1 MFAHTFRGIAFA
13 CCTICST
20 YAATPLFQQQMESEA
35 RSLYQTHASLTGG
48 YAGIATTLPTNPEV
62 KITAKETPPHE
73 PLTLWYKEPATNWV
87 TQALPIG
94 GGDFGAMIFG
104 GIAQDRIQFNHKTL
118 WKGSAKTGDLGSY
131 LNFGELY
138 IINKESAPASDY
150 QRSLNLK
157 EAIAQVEYTQNGI
170 DFRKEYL
177 ASHPNKVIAI
187 HYTASKGHPLNLE
200 LQLIHVQG
208 DGTSYSN
215 EGAVFSGQLANGLH
229 YRAQMSV
236 EQKGGKVTATTS
248 GIQISDAREL
258 ILYLACDTDFDPLAP
273 SHMTGNTQEL
283 ESRIQQRLTDAQK
296 MGYNRIRR
304 KHIDDYTALLNRVDF
319 SLKQADFKAPTLT
332 LLEEQHKNASYS
344 AALDMLAFQ
353 YGRYLT
359 IASSRGVALPSNL
372 QGIWN
377 KDGNATQDAVWAS
390 DIHAN
395 INVQMNYWPAE
406 PTNLSECHLPFL
418 QYIYNEAMRPN
429 GTWQQNARDLGVRS
443 GWVVHTAGNI
453 FGGASLYKAGK
464 YSVANAWFCEHLWQH
479 FLYTCDTTF
488 LRQTALPVMKSTCEF
503 WFERLVEAADGTLE
517 CPYEYSPEQG
527 RIQNATAHGQ
537 QLVTQLFLNTLD
549 ALDAAGETE
558 NDAFRQTL
566 KEKLAHIDRGLRVN
580 SKGELREWK
589 YQENTPNQPANQN
602 HFANDEANVWQG
614 HRHTSHLVA
623 LYPGFEIDPGKNDT
637 IFKAA
642 VQSLKDR
649 GETGTGW
656 ALAWRIALWS
666 RARNA
671 QKAYTF
677 LRKFTTH
684 TDALSYNWYGGLYD
698 NMLDAHATSVFQIE
712 GNFGATAGMAE
723 MLLQSRPDSMVL
735 LPALPQ
741 AWSEGS
747 IKGLKAIGNF
757 ELDLEWKNHQLCR
770 LHLRSGSG
778 KPAVLAYPGIENARI
793 KENGKRF
800 KGQKECGKNRLIL
813 ETEAGKEYVLTWE
826 GKQKP

>member
-1 MFAHTFRGIAFA
+1 MLARIIWGYIFT
-13 CCTICST
+13 CCTLCSS
-20 YAATPLFQQQMESEA
+20 YASPRLQQIVADSRFHPRNVFFQTGKYFGTPN
-35 RSLYQTHASLTGG
+35 
-48 YAGIATTLPTNPEV
+48 TLPVVPEV
-62 KITAKETPPHE
+62 KITAKNSPPHE
-73 PLTLWYKEPATNWV
+73 PLTLWYNQPASNWV

-104 GIAQDRIQFNHKTL
+104 GITQDRIQFNHKTL

-138 IINKESAPASDY
+138 IVNKDSAPVSDY

-177 ASHPNKVIAI
+177 ASYPNKVIAI
-187 HYTASKGHPLNLE
+187 RYTASKGHPLNLE
-200 LQLIHVQG
+200 LQLMNVQG
-208 DGTSYSN
+208 NRTFYSID
-215 EGAVFSGQLANGLH
+215 GAVFSGQLANGLH
-229 YRAQMSV
+229 YRAQLSV
-236 EQKGGKVTATTS
+236 EQKGGKTTASAS
-248 GIQISDAREL
+248 GIQISNAREL

-273 SHMTGNTQEL
+273 NHMTGNTQEL
-283 ESRIQQRLTDAQK
+283 ENRIQQRLTDAQK
-296 MGYNRIRR
+296 MGYSRIRK
-304 KHIDDYTALLNRVDF
+304 KHIDDYTELFGRVDF
-319 SLKQADFKAPTLT
+319 NLKQAEFKVPTPI
-332 LLEEQHKNASYS
+332 LLEKQHENASYS
-344 AALDMLAFQ
+344 AALDILTFQ

-377 KDGNATQDAVWAS
+377 KDGNATQNAVWAS

-488 LRQTALPVMKSTCEF
+488 LRRTALPVMKSACEF

-537 QLVTQLFLNTLD
+537 QLVTQLFLNTLN
-549 ALDAAGETE
+549 ALNAAGETA
-558 NDAFRQTL
+558 NNAFRQTL
-566 KEKLAHIDRGLRVN
+566 KEKLARIDRGLHIN

-602 HFANDEANVWQG
+602 HFADDEANIWQG

-642 VQSLKDR
+642 VQSLQDR

-671 QKAYTF
+671 QKAYIF
-677 LRKFTTH
+677 LRNFATH

-723 MLLQSRPDSMVL
+723 MLLQSRPDSMIL

-741 AWSEGS
+741 AWAEGS
-747 IKGLKAIGNF
+747 IKGLRAIGNF
-757 ELDLEWKNHQLCR
+757 EVDLEWKNHQLYR
-770 LHLRSGSG
+770 LHIRSGSG
-778 KPAVLAYPGIENARI
+778 QPAVLAYPGIENAQI
-793 KENGKRF
+793 KANGKRF
-800 KGQKECGKNRLIL
+800 KGKKECGKNRLIL
-813 ETEAGKEYVLTWE
+813 ETLTGKEYILTLE
-826 GKQKP
+826 HNKKP

>member
-1 MFAHTFRGIAFA
+1 MLARIIWGYILT
-13 CCTICST
+13 CCTLCSS
-20 YAATPLFQQQMESEA
+20 YAAPQLQQKATGSRVHPKNMFFHTANYSKTPN
-35 RSLYQTHASLTGG
+35 
-48 YAGIATTLPTNPEV
+48 ILPVVPEV
-62 KITAKETPPHE
+62 KITAKKTPPHE
-73 PLTLWYKEPATNWV
+73 PLTLWYNQPASNWV

-138 IINKESAPASDY
+138 IINKESAPASAY

-157 EAIAQVEYTQNGI
+157 EAIAKVEYTQNGI

-177 ASHPNKVIAI
+177 ASYPNKIIAI
-187 HYTASKGHPLNLE
+187 RYTASKGHPLNLE
-200 LQLIHVQG
+200 LQLMNVQG
-208 DGTSYSN
+208 DGTFYSID
-215 EGAVFSGQLANGLH
+215 GAVFSGQLANGLH
-229 YRAQMSV
+229 YRAQLSI
-236 EQKGGKVTATTS
+236 EQKGGKTTASAS
-248 GIQISDAREL
+248 GIQISNTREL

-273 SHMTGNTQEL
+273 NHMTGNTQEL
-283 ESRIQQRLTDAQK
+283 ENRIQQRLTDAQK
-296 MGYNRIRR
+296 MGYSRIRK
-304 KHIDDYTALLNRVDF
+304 KHIDDYTELFGRVDF
-319 SLKQADFKAPTLT
+319 KLKQAEFKVPTPT
-332 LLEEQHKNASYS
+332 LLEKQHENTSYS
-344 AALDMLAFQ
+344 AALDMLTFQ

-377 KDGNATQDAVWAS
+377 KDGNATQNAIWAS

-395 INVQMNYWPAE
+395 INVQMNYWPSE

-429 GTWQQNARDLGVRS
+429 GTWQQNARDLGIRS

-453 FGGASLYKAGK
+453 FGGASLYKTGK

-488 LRQTALPVMKSTCEF
+488 LRQTALPVIKATCEF

-517 CPYEYSPEQG
+517 CPNEYSPEQG

-537 QLVTQLFLNTLD
+537 QLVTQLFLNTLK
-549 ALDAAGETE
+549 ALDAAGETS
-558 NDAFRQTL
+558 NNAFRQKL
-566 KEKLAHIDRGLRVN
+566 KEKLARIDRGLRVN
-580 SKGELREWK
+580 SQGELREWK
-589 YQENTPNQPANQN
+589 YQENTPNQAANQN
-602 HFANDEANVWQG
+602 HFADDEANVWQG

-642 VQSLKDR
+642 MQSLEDR
-649 GETGTGW
+649 GESGTGW

-684 TDALSYNWYGGLYD
+684 TDALSYNWYGGLY
-698 NMLDAHATSVFQIE
+698 NNLLDAHATSVFQIE
-712 GNFGATAGMAE
+712 GNFGATAGIAE

-741 AWSEGS
+741 AWPEGS
-747 IKGLKAIGNF
+747 IKGLRAIGNF
-757 ELDLEWKNHQLCR
+757 ELDLEWKNHRLYR
-770 LHLRSGSG
+770 LHIRSGSDQ
-778 KPAVLAYPGIENARI
+778 PAVFAYPGIENARI
-793 KENGKRF
+793 KTNGKRF
-800 KGQKECGKNRLIL
+800 KGKKECSKNRLVL
-813 ETEAGKEYVLTWE
+813 ETQAGKEYTLTW
-826 GKQKP
+826 KF

>member
-1 MFAHTFRGIAFA
+1 MLARIIWGYILT
-13 CCTICST
+13 CCTLCSS
-20 YAATPLFQQQMESEA
+20 YAAPQLQQKATGSRVHPKNMFFHTANYSKTPN
-35 RSLYQTHASLTGG
+35 
-48 YAGIATTLPTNPEV
+48 TLPVVPEV
-62 KITAKETPPHE
+62 KITAKKTPPHE
-73 PLTLWYKEPATNWV
+73 PLTLWYNQPATNWV

-138 IINKESAPASDY
+138 ITNQESAPASDY

-177 ASHPNKVIAI
+177 ASYPNKVIAI
-187 HYTASKGHPLNLE
+187 RYTTSKGHPLNLK
-200 LQLIHVQG
+200 LQLINVQG
-208 DGTSYSN
+208 DGTAYST
-215 EGAVFSGQLANGLH
+215 EGAAFSGQLANGLH
-229 YRAQMSV
+229 YRAQLSI
-236 EQKGGKVTATTS
+236 EQKGGKTTASAS
-248 GIQISDAREL
+248 GIQISNTREL

-273 SHMTGNTQEL
+273 NHMTGNTQEL
-283 ESRIQQRLTDAQK
+283 ENRIQQRLTDAQK
-296 MGYNRIRR
+296 MGYSRIRK
-304 KHIDDYTALLNRVDF
+304 KHIDDYTELFGRVDF
-319 SLKQADFKAPTLT
+319 KLKQAEFKVPTPT
-332 LLEEQHKNASYS
+332 LLEKQHENTSYS
-344 AALDMLAFQ
+344 AALDMLTFQ

-359 IASSRGVALPSNL
+359 IGVALPSNL

-377 KDGNATQDAVWAS
+377 KDGNATQNAIWAS

-418 QYIYNEAMRPN
+418 QYIYNEAMRHN
-429 GTWQQNARDLGVRS
+429 GTWQQNARDLGIRS

-453 FGGASLYKAGK
+453 FGGASMYKAGK

-517 CPYEYSPEQG
+517 CPNEYSPEQG

-537 QLVTQLFLNTLD
+537 QLVTQLFLNTLK
-549 ALDAAGETE
+549 ALDAAGETS
-558 NDAFRQTL
+558 NNAFRQKL
-566 KEKLAHIDRGLRVN
+566 KEKLARIDRGLRVN
-580 SKGELREWK
+580 SQGELREWK
-589 YQENTPNQPANQN
+589 YQENTPNQAANQN
-602 HFANDEANVWQG
+602 HFADDEANVWQG

-642 VQSLKDR
+642 MQSLEDR
-649 GETGTGW
+649 GESGTGW

-684 TDALSYNWYGGLYD
+684 TDALSYNWYGGLY
-698 NMLDAHATSVFQIE
+698 NNLLDAHATSVFQIE
-712 GNFGATAGMAE
+712 GNFGATAGIAE

-741 AWSEGS
+741 AWPEGS
-747 IKGLKAIGNF
+747 IKGLRAIGNF
-757 ELDLEWKNHQLCR
+757 ELDLEWKNHRLYR
-770 LHLRSGSG
+770 LHIRSGSDQ
-778 KPAVLAYPGIENARI
+778 PAVFAYPGIENARI
-793 KENGKRF
+793 KTNGKRF
-800 KGQKECGKNRLIL
+800 KGKKECSKNRLVL
-813 ETEAGKEYVLTWE
+813 ETQAGKEYTLTW
-826 GKQKP
+826 KF

>member
-1 MFAHTFRGIAFA
+1 MFAHTFQGIVFA
-13 CCTICST
+13 CCTLCST
-20 YAATPLFQQQMESEA
+20 YAATPHLQKQMISEA
-35 RSLYQTHASLTGG
+35 RFPHQLHSSLTGNCMRMPD
-48 YAGIATTLPTNPEV
+48 ALPADSEV

-118 WKGSAKTGDLGSY
+118 WKGSVKTGDLGSY

-138 IINKESAPASDY
+138 IINKESAPASNY

-177 ASHPNKVIAI
+177 ASYPNKVIVI
-187 HYTASKGHPLNLE
+187 RYTASKGHPLNLK
-200 LQLIHVQG
+200 LQLINVQG
-208 DGTSYSN
+208 DGTSYST
-215 EGAVFSGQLANGLH
+215 EGAAFSGQLANGLH
-229 YRAQMSV
+229 YRAQLSV
-236 EQKGGKVTATTS
+236 EQKGGKTTATAS
-248 GIQISDAREL
+248 GIQISNAREL
-258 ILYLACDTDFDPLAP
+258 VLYLACDTDFDPLAP
-273 SHMTGNTQEL
+273 NHMTGNSQEL
-283 ESRIQQRLTDAQK
+283 ETRIKQRLADAQEMGYSRIRK
-296 MGYNRIRR
+296 
-304 KHIDDYTALLNRVDF
+304 KHINDYTALFNRVDF
-319 SLKQADFKAPTLT
+319 SLKQADFKAPTPS
-332 LLEEQHKNASYS
+332 LLEKQHENISYS
-344 AALDMLAFQ
+344 AALDILTFQ

-377 KDGNATQDAVWAS
+377 KDGNATQNAVWAS

-453 FGGASLYKAGK
+453 FGGASHYKAGK

-537 QLVTQLFLNTLD
+537 QLVSQLFLNTLS
-549 ALDAAGETE
+549 ALDAAGETS
-558 NDAFRQTL
+558 NNVFRQTL
-566 KEKLAHIDRGLRVN
+566 KEKLTHIDRGLRIN

-602 HFANDEANVWQG
+602 HFADDEANVWQG

-642 VQSLKDR
+642 VQSLQDR

-735 LPALPQ
+735 LPALPR
-741 AWSEGS
+741 AWAEGS

-757 ELDLEWKNHQLCR
+757 EVDLEWKNHQLYR
-770 LHLRSGSG
+770 LHIRSGSG
-778 KPAVLAYPGIENARI
+778 QPAVLAYPDIENARI
-793 KENGKRF
+793 KTNGKRF
-800 KGQKECGKNRLIL
+800 KGKKECNKNCLIL
-813 ETEAGKEYVLTWE
+813 ETQAGKEYILTLE
-826 GKQKP
+826 HNKKT

>member
-1 MFAHTFRGIAFA
+1 MFAHTFRSIVFA
-13 CCTICST
+13 SCTLCST
-20 YAATPLFQQQMESEA
+20 YAATAHFQQQMTSEA
-35 RSLYQTHASLTGG
+35 RSLHLPHSFLTGNCMG
-48 YAGIATTLPTNPEV
+48 MPDALPAVSEV
-62 KITAKETPPHE
+62 KITAKEIPPHE
-73 PLTLWYKEPATNWV
+73 PLSLWYKEPATDWV

-104 GIAQDRIQFNHKTL
+104 GIAKDRIQFNHKTL

-177 ASHPNKVIAI
+177 ASYPNKVIAI
-187 HYTASKGHPLNLE
+187 RYTASKGRPLNLE

-208 DGTSYSN
+208 DGTSYST

-236 EQKGGKVTATTS
+236 EQKGGKATATAS

-258 ILYLACDTDFDPLAP
+258 ILYIACDTDFDPLAP
-273 SHMTGNTQEL
+273 NHMTGNPQEL
-283 ESRIQQRLTDAQK
+283 ESRIQQRLTDVQK
-296 MGYNRIRR
+296 MGYNRIRK
-304 KHIDDYTALLNRVDF
+304 KHINDYTALFDRVDF
-319 SLKQADFKAPTLT
+319 TLKQADFKAPTPF
-332 LLEEQHKNASYS
+332 LLEKQHENISYS

-377 KDGNATQDAVWAS
+377 KDGNAVQNAVWAS

-429 GTWQQNARDLGVRS
+429 GTWQQNACDLGVRP

-488 LRQTALPVMKSTCEF
+488 LRQTALPVMKSACEF

-549 ALDAAGETE
+549 ALDAAGETA
-558 NDAFRQTL
+558 NDTFRQTL
-566 KEKLAHIDRGLRVN
+566 KEKLARIDRGLRVN

-602 HFANDEANVWQG
+602 HFADDEANVWQG

-642 VQSLKDR
+642 VQSLQDR

-741 AWSEGS
+741 AWAEGS
-747 IKGLKAIGNF
+747 IKGLRAIGNF
-757 ELDLEWKNHQLCR
+757 EVDLEWKNHQLYR
-770 LHLRSGSG
+770 LHIRSGSG
-778 KPAVLAYPGIENARI
+778 QPAVLAYPGIENARI
-793 KENGKRF
+793 KTNGKRF
-800 KGQKECGKNRLIL
+800 KGKKECGKNRLIL
-813 ETEAGKEYVLTWE
+813 ETQAGKEYILIWDD
-826 GKQKP
+826 K